1 MVNKSSCSF
10 SRRVWRRR
18 RMTVCCSCRDTAS
31 GICFGK
37 MFRSG
42 KLYLPWNVDILDKSN
57 SKYLCTI
64 VAAHI
69 CSLAVSAGS
78 WDAGREQA
86 QAENEEQQLHHFPNN
101 WGSHVLTCEWSRCYW
116 WVSVCVSL
124 LTQIPD
130 TSLTDCIPSPSLS
143 PPSARHHT
151 FHLCRDSAKTNF
163 DPMYSFWQT
172 FLLLHKHCRAK
183 CSIVSYVTYTYTWQ
197 MWLFYIFIYSIVS

>member
-31 GICFGK
+31 GICSGK

-42 KLYLPWNVDILDKSN
+42 KLYLPWNVDIYLDNSN
-57 SKYLCTI
+57 SKYLCTF

-69 CSLAVSAGS
+69 CSLAVSTGT

-116 WVSVCVSL
+116 WVSVCVSQ
-124 LTQIPD
+124 LTQIPAWL
-130 TSLTDCIPSPSLS
+130 TAYHHQVCRLPAQASHLSSL
-143 PPSARHHT
+143 
-151 FHLCRDSAKTNF
+151 
-163 DPMYSFWQT
+163 
-172 FLLLHKHCRAK
+172 
-183 CSIVSYVTYTYTWQ
+183 
-197 MWLFYIFIYSIVS
+197 